1 MPHRAKIFQKKL
13 CDRSR
18 DIRLNSFGPNW
29 YQIVLLIEKGQNW
42 TQITHLS
49 LKRTF
54 MKNWLMLTLSTSGI
68 YPHHNTAM
76 FKKIINAD
84 HKIQGCLRPNCNVFP
99 TKARNKEESSTRQ
112 KFVNSLFH
120 HQEKPPPPISYPHVL
135 IQYTLHFW
143 LFSCCHCCFT
153 IFILTFYSLYTQVM
167 LILILISV

>member
-1 MPHRAKIFQKKL
+1 MPGSYSRIILVQIRPKWHNCVKRGFLGKTGQCYLCQYIVPHHAKIFQKKL

-18 DIRLNSFGPNW
+18 DIRLNNFGPNW

-54 MKNWLMLTLSTSGI
+54 MKNWLLLTLSTSGI

-84 HKIQGCLRPNCNVFP
+84 HKIQGYILF
-99 TKARNKEESSTRQ
+99 RQ
-112 KFVNSLFH
+112 IGRTFFGKIDNSYF
-120 HQEKPPPPISYPHVL
+120 
-135 IQYTLHFW
+135 
-143 LFSCCHCCFT
+143 C
-153 IFILTFYSLYTQVM
+153 
-167 LILILISV
+167 

>member
-1 MPHRAKIFQKKL
+1 MLKEGFWEKLANVTFVNILCLIMPKFFKKKL

-18 DIRLNSFGPNW
+18 DIRLNNFGPNW

-84 HKIQGCLRPNCNVFP
+84 HKIQGYILF
-99 TKARNKEESSTRQ
+99 RQ
-112 KFVNSLFH
+112 IGRTFFGKIDNSYF
-120 HQEKPPPPISYPHVL
+120 
-135 IQYTLHFW
+135 
-143 LFSCCHCCFT
+143 C
-153 IFILTFYSLYTQVM
+153 
-167 LILILISV
+167 

>member
-1 MPHRAKIFQKKL
+1 MPKFFKKKL

-18 DIRLNSFGPNW
+18 DIRLNNFGPNW

-84 HKIQGCLRPNCNVFP
+84 HKIQGYILF
-99 TKARNKEESSTRQ
+99 RQ
-112 KFVNSLFH
+112 IGRTFFGKIDNSYF
-120 HQEKPPPPISYPHVL
+120 
-135 IQYTLHFW
+135 
-143 LFSCCHCCFT
+143 C
-153 IFILTFYSLYTQVM
+153 
-167 LILILISV
+167 